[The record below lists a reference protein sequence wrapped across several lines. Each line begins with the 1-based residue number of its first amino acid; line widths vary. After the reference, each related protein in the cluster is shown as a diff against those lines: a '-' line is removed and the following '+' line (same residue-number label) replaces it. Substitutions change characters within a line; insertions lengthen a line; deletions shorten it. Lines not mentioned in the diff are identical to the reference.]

1 MKLSTVVL
9 ALFATVH
16 AQDYYDSYYVG
27 DDNSTDLA
35 PGITVGERGQGGVRS
50 QGNNGGGNGYNNN
63 ADNYNNGNNGVN
75 VNANTN
81 YGDNQQPQPQQPQQ
95 PQQYEQ
101 PQQPQQ
107 PVIDETLLQCWHCDQ
122 PTLELCE
129 SKGMMKACRAPAQ
142 GHSSVCM
149 VELRERDGDMF
160 GVCMGCK
167 DEATCINQQKN
178 NFQHPRQPANNQC
191 KPDAD
196 QGPSVCRS
204 CCKGFNCWGN
214 AHTSWVLGPQSSID
228 EWKQDYLN

>member
-1 MKLSTVVL
+1 M
-9 ALFATVH
+9 
-16 AQDYYDSYYVG
+16 G
-27 DDNSTDLA
+27 
-35 PGITVGERGQGGVRS
+35 VGERGQGGVRS

-81 YGDNQQPQPQQPQQ
+81 YGDNQQP
-95 PQQYEQ
+95 Q